1 MDAAKLE
8 YNVLLAGGYGVNKPD
23 SMAQEKEG
31 NSLSSR
37 YSPLPADQENVRIPS
52 EPEPS
57 EQSLVVSIKLSDR
70 IVVSANPVCET
81 GVKRKIDK
89 VSFFPAVCPSLPKS
103 SSRVTLRSRIK
114 PDDVLIQADRES
126 RTYGEGLKVA
136 ENHLGIRGLY
146 ADRDFPAHYFITKVE
161 GERRQA
167 NTQQLNQLM
176 ADPETN
182 THIMTVCRDEII
194 LGLQNPEVGK
204 GAGSLVNDGSLT
216 YLSSCNAEFI
226 SIDGK
231 EIYVKSLRCIRAGEE
246 ITAKYGQE
254 YWSMLRKFAPEQ
266 YKVVQDIQIPT
277 KEGFTD
283 ILKLVKRIQPGSAFK
298 RIYSALEGK
307 MLPVGFSGMKPEVLI
322 KGWTVGLVE
331 YLAYK
336 HDSAN
341 YPLTVRAVQLFE
353 VESPEY
359 FDLVQSYITE
369 RGNIGTSLACYMNES
384 LPFATGGIFL
394 PSDQW
399 RNSHL
404 DYIWWTKKN
413 TPLSEVSLNKV
424 TYVLKVLDPTTQ
436 AYSEMLVSYLKK
448 AFDDCISGNTVNAT
462 HTKISIVTRGINRN
476 HLTIPREV
484 NGKVLVHKS
493 WYKDAVMDILRCA
506 GFDVVAHGQGHK
518 SDGFYKNLKIAAEND
533 ETSYYR
539 LLHSVCSSNSFNYS
553 NMAGNT
559 LHNRR
564 PLPLPHKDWSPAR
577 FDPKYPKASW
587 FAIDALG
594 NGIDEPM
601 LRHMA
606 TPSLTA
612 ALTLIPEKTSRGKAL
627 RKQILEILANSYE
640 DTKMMCRALNK
651 RKIPA
656 PAGKDKWTRSLV
668 NDLKMKSQFK
678 VPDRQWEKI
687 ANKRWPKENEPESE
701 ELSESEGFSEEESD
715 NEQ

>member
-1 MDAAKLE
+1 MDVANLD
-8 YNVLLAGGYGVNKPD
+8 YNALPATGYGVSKPD
-23 SMAQEKEG
+23 SVVQEKEG
-31 NSLSSR
+31 NSLSGR

-226 SIDGK
+226 SIDFK

-246 ITAKYGQE
+246 ITAQYGQE
-254 YWSMLRKFAPEQ
+254 YWSMLKKFAPEQ
-266 YKVVQDIQIPT
+266 YKKVQDIQIPT
-277 KEGFTD
+277 KEEFSD
-283 ILKLVKRIQPGSAFK
+283 ILKLVKQIQPGNAFK
-298 RIYSALEGK
+298 KVYSALEGK
-307 MLPVGFSGMKPEVLI
+307 MLPVGFSGMRPEVLM

-336 HDSAN
+336 HDPAY
-341 YPLTVRAVQLFE
+341 YPLTVRAVGLFE
-353 VESPEY
+353 IDSPEY
-359 FDLVQSYITE
+359 FDLIQSYITE
-369 RGNIGTSLACYMNES
+369 RDYIGNSTANYMNRF
-384 LPFATGGIFL
+384 LPFVSGGIFL
-394 PSDQW
+394 PSGHWQ
-399 RNSHL
+399 NSHL
-404 DYIWWTKKN
+404 DYIWWKKKN
-413 TPLSEVSLNKV
+413 TPLSEITSNKMA
-424 TYVLKVLDPTTQ
+424 YVLRVIDPTTQ
-436 AYSEMLVSYLKK
+436 AYSEMLVTYLKK
-448 AFDDCISGNTVNAT
+448 AFEDCISGNTVNAT
-462 HTKISIVTRGINRN
+462 QDKINIVTKNINRT
-476 HLTIPREV
+476 HLTMPREV
-484 NGKVLVHKS
+484 NGQPFVHAS
-493 WYKDAVMDILRCA
+493 WHKDAVMDVLRYA
-506 GFDVVAHGQGHK
+506 GFDFVTYGVEHK
-518 SDGFYKNLKIAAEND
+518 SVAFFKDLKVAAEND
-533 ETSYYR
+533 EATYYR
-539 LLHSVCSSNSFNYS
+539 LLHSLCSSNNFNYT
-553 NMAGNT
+553 NMVKNAQRF
-559 LHNRR
+559 NRL
-564 PLPLPHKDWSPAR
+564 LPLPNKDWSPPA
-577 FDPKYPKASW
+577 FNPKHPKASW

-601 LRHMA
+601 LSRMA
-606 TPSLTA
+606 TPSLTV
-612 ALTLIPEKTSRGKAL
+612 ALTLVPEKTPKGKAL
-627 RKQILEILANSYE
+627 RKKILEILANSYE
-640 DTKMMCRALNK
+640 NTEMMSRILNK

-656 PAGKDKWTRSLV
+656 PAGNKKWTFSLV
-668 NDLKMKSQFK
+668 NDLKMKSKFK
-678 VPDRQWEKI
+678 VLDKQWENI
-687 ANKRWPKENEPESE
+687 ANKRWPKGNVPESE
-701 ELSESEGFSEEESD
+701 GLSESEGFSEEESD